1 MSSAVFSASGTV
13 ERVDLVV
20 GDPGGVGVH
29 RLGRQLDPVAVDRG
43 GHLRDGD
50 GLLGQP
56 HGLGRGEDDAGR
68 EAPGALVHHPDGEA
82 EVLAVGERLGPR
94 VAQADRLRA
103 DPLDPEVGVLAAEVA
118 APG

>member
-20 GDPGGVGVH
+20 GDPGGVGVD
-29 RLGRQLDPVAVDRG
+29 RLGGELDAVAVDRG
-43 GHLRDGD
+43 GDLGDGD

-56 HGLGRGEDDAGR
+56 DGLGGGEDDAGG
-68 EAPGALVHHPDGEA
+68 ETPGALVHHADGEA
-82 EVLAVGERLGPR
+82 EVLAVGEGLGAG
-94 VAQADRLRA
+94 VAQADRLGA
-103 DPLDPEVGVLAAEVA
+103 DPLDPEIGVLAAEVD